1 MTNSPDERGLELREL
16 FFETSQELLQALNEE
31 ALKLE
36 KTPGDEE
43 IVRVIRRTVHT
54 LKGDSAA
61 CGMRELSE
69 LAHQFEDAL
78 SLEGTATQAAV
89 AEIAFAAADVFA
101 EMIAAYRTGG
111 KLPSTKNLSKR
122 ISDLTAAPAS
132 ISAKNARIRSIG
144 SKAAGSKSTTSKT
157 ASSKSTGRKSSSKSS
172 SGSSSKTSKKS
183 AVKASASRKSA
194 GKTAAAKRTAAKTT
208 TAKMISDKM
217 VSDQSAEA
225 KSATATTSAA
235 RTTAKVAAHWTEY
248 ENMAMQ
254 KAQAAGLSVYHAVV
268 KIDPHCAMPIAGRQ
282 LIHNALSSVGQVIAV
297 HPDAKSPAASK
308 YVEFVLASTQTVPQI
323 QAKGRIPTIA
333 EEVTVELMLAP
344 SPAPQ
349 KAAYETDPAPE
360 AAGDGSLSDPAV
372 NASETPSAAPAA
384 AVPATS
390 ENLLR
395 VEAGRIDSVLNL
407 VGELIIGKSMLQ
419 QALNEFSKRYPKELL
434 RGKFADAMAF
444 QARVLNDLQRSVMK
458 IRMVPV
464 DQLFRRFPRMVR
476 DVSRQCGREVEVDIS
491 GQDTDLDKG
500 ILDAIAEPLTH
511 PVRNAVSHG
520 IEPPDERRKLGK
532 AARGVI
538 RLNAYHH
545 GNQVVVEVIDDGR
558 GIDAQK
564 IRAKAIELG
573 MTTAEEAARLS
584 EAETL
589 EFIFRPGFST
599 AEQVT
604 EVSGRGVGM
613 DVVQSVLHRLK
624 ASVSVETR
632 PGQGT
637 TFRLKLP
644 LTLAIIKALLF
655 WVEQRLYAIP
665 LNAVLEIARTFETE
679 VHQVDNYEVL
689 QLRNQVLPLLRLG
702 RPVGD
707 ERKSK
712 LFVLVITVG
721 ERKYGLIVDALEGE
735 EELVIKALDDHT
747 FHTDLVSGASIL
759 GDGRVVLILNLP
771 AVVEHVARARPE
783 QLGQCNSGLLLS
795 HTDRARLAMAPI
807 MTPAMGGQA

>member
-1 MTNSPDERGLELREL
+1 MPNSPDERGLELREL

-43 IVRVIRRTVHT
+43 IVRGIRRTVHT

-69 LAHQFEDAL
+69 LSHQFEDAL
-78 SLEGTATQAAV
+78 SLEGTATQTAV
-89 AEIAFAAADVFA
+89 AEIAFAAADVFT
-101 EMIAAYRTGG
+101 EMIAAYRNGG
-111 KLPSTKNLSKR
+111 KLPSTKTLSKK
-122 ISDLTAAPAS
+122 IEDLTTAPAS
-132 ISAKNARIRSIG
+132 SRTR
-144 SKAAGSKSTTSKT
+144 AASTSTVRKT
-157 ASSKSTGRKSSSKSS
+157 AQRSA
-172 SGSSSKTSKKS
+172 TSKKS
-183 AVKASASRKSA
+183 AGKSSAARKSASKKSVRSSARPSARGSVKASGKSSA
-194 GKTAAAKRTAAKTT
+194 KNSTKSSAKTSANRSAKSSSVKTAAAP
-208 TAKMISDKM
+208 
-217 VSDQSAEA
+217 V
-225 KSATATTSAA
+225 
-235 RTTAKVAAHWTEY
+235 KVASLWTEY
-248 ENMAMQ
+248 EKMAMT
-254 KAQAAGLSVYHAVV
+254 KAQAGGLSVYHVVV

-282 LIHNALSSVGQVIAV
+282 LIHNALGSIGQVLAV
-297 HPDAKSPAASK
+297 LPDAKSPAASK
-308 YVEFVLASTQTVPQI
+308 QVEFVLASTQTVAQI
-323 QAKGRIPTIA
+323 SAKGRIPTIA
-333 EEVTVELMLAP
+333 EEVTVELLLAP
-344 SPAPQ
+344 SPAPE
-349 KAAYETDPAPE
+349 KAADAPVPALE
-360 AAGDGSLSDPAV
+360 APDDSLSEPALS
-372 NASETPSAAPAA
+372 ASELPSSAPASTA
-384 AVPATS
+384 AATP

-395 VEAGRIDSVLNL
+395 VEASRIDSVLNL

-419 QALNEFSKRYPKELL
+419 QALSEFSRRYPKELL
-434 RGKFADAMAF
+434 RGKFSDAMAF

-476 DVSRQCGREVEVDIS
+476 DVSRQCGREVELDIS

-500 ILDAIAEPLTH
+500 ILDSIAEPLTH
-511 PVRNAVSHG
+511 LVRNAVSHG
-520 IEPPDERRKLGK
+520 IETPEERRKAGK
-532 AARGVI
+532 SPHGTI

-545 GNQVVVEVIDDGR
+545 GNQVVVEVTDDGR

-573 MTTAEEAARLS
+573 MTTPEECARLS
-584 EAETL
+584 EAEIL

-624 ASVSVETR
+624 ASISVETR

-637 TFRLKLP
+637 TFRLNLP

-702 RPVGD
+702 RPVAAG
-707 ERKSK
+707 ERKAK

-721 ERKYGLIVDALEGE
+721 ERKYGLIVDLLEGE

-747 FHTDLVSGASIL
+747 FQTDLVSGASIL

-771 AVVEHVARARPE
+771 AVVEHVARSRPTE
-783 QLGQCNSGLLLS
+783 LGQCNSGLLLS
-795 HTDRARLAMAPI
+795 HTDRVRLAMSQT
-807 MTPAMGGQA
+807 MTPSAGGQA

>member
-16 FFETSQELLQALNEE
+16 FYETSQELVQALNEQ
-31 ALKLE
+31 ALQLE
-36 KTPGDEE
+36 KNPADDE
-43 IVRVIRRTVHT
+43 IVRSIRRTVHT

-61 CGMRELSE
+61 CGLRELSE

-78 SLEGTATQAAV
+78 SLEGSASHAAV
-89 AEIAFAAADVFA
+89 AEIAFATADIFA
-101 EMIAAYRTGG
+101 EMIAAYRKGTKLPACKALSKKIQELTAGPKASRTRGG
-111 KLPSTKNLSKR
+111 KVGKTVSGK
-122 ISDLTAAPAS
+122 
-132 ISAKNARIRSIG
+132 G
-144 SKAAGSKSTTSKT
+144 KAASGKT
-157 ASSKSTGRKSSSKSS
+157 CNRD
-172 SGSSSKTSKKS
+172 
-183 AVKASASRKSA
+183 ASRKKLSL
-194 GKTAAAKRTAAKTT
+194 
-208 TAKMISDKM
+208 
-217 VSDQSAEA
+217 
-225 KSATATTSAA
+225 
-235 RTTAKVAAHWTEY
+235 WTEY
-248 ENMAMQ
+248 ETLAMT
-254 KAQAAGLSVYHAVV
+254 KAQADGQDVLHVTV

-282 LIHNALSSVGQVIAV
+282 LVHNAIGTMGPVIAV
-297 HPDAKSPAASK
+297 RPDPKSPAATK
-308 YVEFVLASTQTVPQI
+308 YIEFVLASTQTSEQI
-323 QAKGRIPTIA
+323 AAKCKIPTIV
-333 EEVTVELMLAP
+333 EEVTVELML
-344 SPAPQ
+344 PA
-349 KAAYETDPAPE
+349 
-360 AAGDGSLSDPAV
+360 
-372 NASETPSAAPAA
+372 SAAPQPAA
-384 AVPATS
+384 SLAEADPTPTEIATAEPESAPSEPTGSHPSAPATVS
-390 ENLLR
+390 ATQENVLR
-395 VEAGRIDSVLNL
+395 VDAGRIDNVLNL

-419 QALNEFSKRYPKELL
+419 QALSEFAKRYPKELL

-476 DVSRQCGREVEVDIS
+476 DVARQCGRDVELVVS

-511 PVRNAVSHG
+511 LVRNAISHG
-520 IEPPDERRKLGK
+520 IESPEERRKLAKNPQGT
-532 AARGVI
+532 V
-538 RLNAYHH
+538 RLNAYHQ
-545 GNQVVVEVIDDGR
+545 GNQVVVEVNDDGR

-564 IRAKAIELG
+564 IRAKAIEMGL
-573 MTTAEEAARLS
+573 TTPEEAALLS
-584 EAETL
+584 EQETL
-589 EFIFRPGFST
+589 GFIFRPGFST

-632 PGQGT
+632 MGQGT

-665 LNAVLEIARTFETE
+665 LNAVLEIARTFEAE

-702 RPVGD
+702 RPAVEG

-721 ERKYGLIVDALEGE
+721 EKKYGLIVDALEGE
-735 EELVIKALDDHT
+735 EELVIKALDDQT
-747 FHTDLVSGASIL
+747 FSTDLVSGASIL

-771 AVVEHVARARPE
+771 AVVEHVAKARPE
-783 QLGQCNSGLLLS
+783 QTGQTNSGLLLT
-795 HTDRARLAMAPI
+795 HTDRMRLAM
-807 MTPAMGGQA
+807 TPEVGGRA

>member
-1 MTNSPDERGLELREL
+1 MTDHPPDERGLELREL

-36 KTPGDEE
+36 KKPGDEE

-78 SLEGTATQAAV
+78 SLAGTATQAAV
-89 AEIAFAAADVFA
+89 AEIAFAAADVFT
-101 EMIAAYRTGG
+101 EMIAAYRSGG

-122 ISDLTAAPAS
+122 ISDLTAAPAA
-132 ISAKNARIRSIG
+132 AKVTRAR
-144 SKAAGSKSTTSKT
+144 ATGSKSTTSKSATSKSATSKSATLKTTSWKRT
-157 ASSKSTGRKSSSKSS
+157 AAKSTGRKSAR
-172 SGSSSKTSKKS
+172 TARKKPP
-183 AVKASASRKSA
+183 VKASAGRKPA
-194 GKTAAAKRTAAKTT
+194 GQTAWAKSTSEPSTEARPTTTKTT
-208 TAKMISDKM
+208 ASP
-217 VSDQSAEA
+217 
-225 KSATATTSAA
+225 
-235 RTTAKVAAHWTEY
+235 KVAAHWTEY
-248 ENMAMQ
+248 EKLAMHQ
-254 KAQAAGLSVYHAVV
+254 AQAAGLSVYHAVV
-268 KIDPHCAMPIAGRQ
+268 KLDPHCAMPIAGRQ
-282 LIHNALSSVGQVIAV
+282 LIQNALVAVGRVIAV
-297 HPDAKSPAASK
+297 YPDAKSPAASK
-308 YVEFVLASTQTVPQI
+308 YVEFVLASAQTVAQI

-333 EEVTVELMLAP
+333 EEVTVELLLAP
-344 SPAPQ
+344 NPAPQ
-349 KAAYETDPAPE
+349 AAADETSPALE
-360 AAGDGSLSDPAV
+360 SAADDGLSESAMSLS
-372 NASETPSAAPAA
+372 EIPSAAPAA
-384 AVPATS
+384 AVPAVQ

-395 VEAGRIDSVLNL
+395 VEASRIDSVLNL

-419 QALNEFSKRYPKELL
+419 QALSEFSKRYPKELL

-511 PVRNAVSHG
+511 LVRNAVSHG
-520 IEPPDERRKLGK
+520 IEPSEERRRLGK
-532 AARGVI
+532 APRGVI

-545 GNQVVVEVIDDGR
+545 GNQVVVEVTDDGR

-573 MTTAEEAARLS
+573 MTTTEEAARLS

-624 ASVSVETR
+624 ASISVETH
-632 PGQGT
+632 PGRGT

-707 ERKSK
+707 DRKSK

-771 AVVEHVARARPE
+771 AVVEHVSRARPE
-783 QLGQCNSGLLLS
+783 QLGQCNAGLLLS
-795 HTDRARLAMAPI
+795 HTERARLAMAQI
-807 MTPAMGGQA
+807 MTPDMNPAVGGQA

>member
-1 MTNSPDERGLELREL
+1 MTNTPDERGAELRDL

-43 IVRVIRRTVHT
+43 IVRGIRRTVHT

-61 CGMRELSE
+61 CGLRELSE

-78 SLEGTATQAAV
+78 SLEGSASHAAV
-89 AEIAFAAADVFA
+89 AEIAFAAADVFT
-101 EMIAAYRTGG
+101 EMIAAYHNNG
-111 KLPSTKNLSKR
+111 KLPSTKSLSKK
-122 ISDLTAAPAS
+122 IQDLTSAP
-132 ISAKNARIRSIG
+132 
-144 SKAAGSKSTTSKT
+144 KAAKTRKTKKVSGKTAASKSAAK
-157 ASSKSTGRKSSSKSS
+157 AAQWNEYEKL
-172 SGSSSKTSKKS
+172 
-183 AVKASASRKSA
+183 AMVKAQSA
-194 GKTAAAKRTAAKTT
+194 GKT
-208 TAKMISDKM
+208 
-217 VSDQSAEA
+217 
-225 KSATATTSAA
+225 
-235 RTTAKVAAHWTEY
+235 
-248 ENMAMQ
+248 
-254 KAQAAGLSVYHAVV
+254 VYHVAV

-282 LIHNALSSVGQVIAV
+282 LIYNALAALGDIIATQ
-297 HPDAKSPAASK
+297 PDAKSPAAAK
-308 YVEFVLASTQTVPQI
+308 VVEFVLGTTQTVEQI
-323 QAKGRIPTIA
+323 VAKGRIPTIA
-333 EEVTVELMLAP
+333 EEVAVELLLAP
-344 SPAPQ
+344 TEAPQ
-349 KAAYETDPAPE
+349 AEVINPASATLGDPSDHTE
-360 AAGDGSLSDPAV
+360 ADATPAEITAHP
-372 NASETPSAAPAA
+372 ASVVT
-384 AVPATS
+384 T

-395 VEAGRIDSVLNL
+395 VEAGRIDNVLNL

-419 QALNEFSKRYPKELL
+419 QALSEFSKRYPKELL

-476 DVSRQCGREVEVDIS
+476 DVSRQCGHEVELAVS

-511 PVRNAVSHG
+511 LVRNAISHG
-520 IEPPDERRKLGK
+520 IETPEERRKAGK
-532 AARGVI
+532 PVQGTI

-545 GNQVVVEVIDDGR
+545 GNQVIVEITDDGR
-558 GIDAQK
+558 GIDVQR

-573 MTTAEEAARLS
+573 LTSREEASRLT

-589 EFIFRPGFST
+589 DFIFKPGFST
-599 AEQVT
+599 AEHVT

-624 ASVSVETR
+624 ASISLETQ
-632 PGQGT
+632 PGRGT

-665 LNAVLEIARTFETE
+665 LNAVLEIARTVEGE

-689 QLRNQVLPLLRLG
+689 QLRNQVLPVLRLG
-702 RPVGD
+702 RAAAAGD
-707 ERKSK
+707 RKSK
-712 LFVLVITVG
+712 LFVLVISVG

-735 EELVIKALDDHT
+735 EELVIKALDDQT
-747 FHTDLVSGASIL
+747 FSTDLVSGASIL

-771 AVVEHVARARPE
+771 AVVEHVARSRPE
-783 QLGQCNSGLLLS
+783 ESGHASSGLLLT
-795 HTDRARLAMAPI
+795 HTDRTRLAMI
-807 MTPAMGGQA
+807 PAVGGQA